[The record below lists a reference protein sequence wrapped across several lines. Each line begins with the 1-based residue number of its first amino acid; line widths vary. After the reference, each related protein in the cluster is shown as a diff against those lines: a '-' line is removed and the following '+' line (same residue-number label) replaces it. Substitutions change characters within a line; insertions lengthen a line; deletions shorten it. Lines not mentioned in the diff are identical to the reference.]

1 MKKRVRVI
9 SYAWGD
15 KYVDDFLDIAL
26 AALLAPGNLPYL
38 AERFDVELVFLTQE
52 RQFERIRATS
62 SWQHLETVCRTKL
75 VALDDL
81 IVGHWYGISLSKA
94 LVRGFTDLGEAMLE
108 TYLIFLNADFIIAD
122 GSYRSIAEK
131 IGANERLI
139 FAPSYCVIRE
149 SVLPKLEQRRSGDVI
164 AISPRDMAAIGI
176 PERHFTI
183 RAKTANQKL
192 FRIHRYDHF
201 YWCVDEQTLLARQM
215 PIALVCMRPERMLT
229 DIHTFWDYGVV
240 SEFCPTARHCVLGDS
255 DDYLMI
261 ELRDESTFAELMG
274 LGWPTIDEIAK
285 DLSSFTT
292 KDQRDHLAH
301 ELVWHASD
309 LPPAI
314 TTARQEFGD
323 LIDDVTKRL
332 SPVPVSYLNHQFWDA
347 AIHRFEQLRADF
359 LANKEVGASVV
370 DNAAVTAA
378 DNVAATAADNVTT
391 TAADD
396 VPTAAPLPIA
406 PSRHARLRTELDR
419 LSQHI
424 FGRVPFVHKLHP
436 YWADLRHASRAL
448 TEKMP
453 LEQARVLLVG
463 SAAGLFERVIVVANG
478 HAKVSPAYLLER
490 GTTETTLEG
499 DLHVRIEDARGSAQE
514 LTARRV
520 TVVNRKASRS
530 NAADGG
536 AWKSEGPF
544 DLCICELRPDDLICF
559 REIFDLIRPQ
569 MRRGGRVI
577 AVCIGHKRHG
587 EFLDAGKIIRSGLPL
602 VGRSEI
608 LYAGTAGSA
617 FSRRLLARSTAFRE
631 RLGAAGMLMFASAAA
646 LAVAASWASARSV
659 ERQNSY
665 KFGKHT
671 TSFTMV
677 IDLP

>member
-1 MKKRVRVI
+1 MTKRVRVI

-38 AERFDVELVFLTQE
+38 ADRFDVELVFLTQE
-52 RQFERIRATS
+52 KQFERIRATS
-62 SWQHLETVCRTKL
+62 SWQRLETVCRTKL

-94 LVRGFTDLGEAMLE
+94 LVRGFAELGEAMLE

-131 IGANERLI
+131 IEAGERLI

-149 SVLPKLEQRRSGDVI
+149 TVLPKLEQRRSGDVT

-215 PIALVCMRPERMLT
+215 PIALVCMRPERVLT

-240 SEFCPTARHCVLGDS
+240 SEFCPTARHCVLADS

-314 TTARQEFGD
+314 ATARQEFGD

-359 LANKEVGASVV
+359 LANKEAGAS
-370 DNAAVTAA
+370 A
-378 DNVAATAADNVTT
+378 DDHVATA
-391 TAADD
+391 
-396 VPTAAPLPIA
+396 VPLSAAPP
-406 PSRHARLRTELDR
+406 RRGGLRNKVDR
-419 LSQHI
+419 LSQQI
-424 FGRVPFVHKLHP
+424 FGRVPFVRKLHP
-436 YWADLRHASRAL
+436 YWADLRHSSHAL

-463 SAAGLFERVIVVANG
+463 SAAGFFERVIVVANG

-490 GTTETTLEG
+490 SSREIELEG
-499 DLHVRIEDARGSAQE
+499 DLDVRVEDARGSTQA
-514 LTARRV
+514 LTARRI
-520 TVVNRKASRS
+520 TVVNRKARRS

-536 AWKSEGPF
+536 AWVSDGPF
-544 DLCICELRPDDLICF
+544 DLCICELQPDDLVRF

-569 MRRGGRVI
+569 MRKEGRVI
-577 AVCIGHKRHG
+577 VVCIDRKLRGD
-587 EFLDAGKIIRSGLPL
+587 FLDAERIIRSGLPL
-602 VGRSEI
+602 TGRSEI

-617 FSRRLLARSTAFRE
+617 FSRSVLARSTAFCGRH
-631 RLGAAGMLMFASAAA
+631 RRAGTLLFAGAAA
-646 LAVAASWASARSV
+646 LAAAASWASARGV
-659 ERQNSY
+659 ERQNPY
-665 KFGKHT
+665 KFGRHT
-671 TSFTMV
+671 TSLTMI